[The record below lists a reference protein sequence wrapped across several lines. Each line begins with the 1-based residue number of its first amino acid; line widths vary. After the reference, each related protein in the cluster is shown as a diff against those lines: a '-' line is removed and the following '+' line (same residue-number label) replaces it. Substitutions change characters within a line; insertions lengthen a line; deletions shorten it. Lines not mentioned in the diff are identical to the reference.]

1 MRNKQDYIT
10 NAKNRHEK
18 NEELITV
25 IIFERP
31 SNIRLKTINFP
42 FIKVNGKSLL
52 EKQIDSIQSVFK
64 NYEII
69 FCCGNSPFKVFEY
82 LKKINHKNI
91 RIVENQCFQ
100 DSNCCESIR
109 LALNNTFNEKVLIF
123 PEDIMLSASSIANI
137 ELNSSCILTN
147 NENNFNNFEIGAIC
161 EDSRLDNLTIGIKQ
175 NYWTEILFLNDG
187 KTIKEFKTI
196 LSLDEFKNRLFF
208 ESINFLNKRT
218 PIKVVNTK
226 ACTKLS
232 NIKTLKRINFE

>member
-10 NAKNRHEK
+10 NAKNRHDA

-31 SNIRLKTINFP
+31 SNIRLKTLNFP

-52 EKQIDSIQSVFK
+52 EKQIESIQSVFK

-123 PEDIMLSASSIANI
+123 PEDIMLSPSSIASI

-161 EDSRLDNLTIGIKQ
+161 DDSRLDNLTIGIKQ

-208 ESINFLNKRT
+208 ESINFLNKKS

-226 ACTKLS
+226 PCTKL
-232 NIKTLKRINFE
+232 NNLKTLKRINFE